1 MMKNILLVD
10 DHAVMREG
18 IKQILEDELH
28 TVTFGEAGSAAEALD
43 LFSQRNWDAVI
54 LDIVLPGRSGFDV
67 LKDIRQQKP
76 DLPILV
82 YSMHA
87 EEQFAVRALRSG
99 ASGYLSKAD
108 VPGQLVKAIRLLLT
122 GRKYLP
128 ESVVDRIASELNVK
142 TDQPRHEKLSNRE
155 YQTMLLIASGKSTVQ
170 IANELSLGV
179 STISTYRARILEK
192 MGMKSNADIIHYVI
206 EYNLAA

>member
-1 MMKNILLVD
+1 MKYILLVD

-18 IKQILEDELH
+18 IKQILEDELLK
-28 TVTFGEAGSAAEALD
+28 VTFGEAGNAAEALD

-54 LDIVLPGRSGFDV
+54 LDIVLPGRSGLDV
-67 LKDIRQQKP
+67 LKEIRQQKP

-99 ASGYLSKAD
+99 AWGYLSKAD
-108 VPGQLVKAIRLLLT
+108 VPGQLVKAINQLLT
-122 GRKYLP
+122 GHKYLS
-128 ESVVDRIASELNVK
+128 ESVAERIASELDVQ
-142 TDQPRHEKLSNRE
+142 TDRPRHEKLSNRE
-155 YQTMLLIASGKSTVQ
+155 YQTMLMIASGKTTAQ
-170 IANELSLGV
+170 IAKDLSLGI

-192 MGMKSNADIIHYVI
+192 MRMKSNADIIHYVI
-206 EYNLAA
+206 EYSLAV

>member
-1 MMKNILLVD
+1 MKNILLVD

-18 IKQILEDELH
+18 IKQILEDELLK
-28 TVTFGEAGSAAEALD
+28 VTFGEAGSAAEALD

-54 LDIVLPGRSGFDV
+54 LDIVLPGRSGLDV
-67 LKDIRQQKP
+67 LKEIRQQKP
-76 DLPILV
+76 ELPILV

-87 EEQFAVRALRSG
+87 EEEFAVRALRSG

-108 VPGQLVKAIRLLLT
+108 VPGQLVKAIQQLLA
-122 GRKYLP
+122 GRKYISEP
-128 ESVVDRIASELNVK
+128 VMEKIASELTVK
-142 TDQPRHEKLSNRE
+142 TDQPLHTKLSNRE
-155 YQTMLLIASGKSTVQ
+155 YQTMLMIASGKTTSQ
-170 IANELSLGV
+170 IANELSLGI

>member
-1 MMKNILLVD
+1 MKNILLVD

-18 IKQILEDELH
+18 IKQILEDELLS
-28 TVTFGEAGSAAEALD
+28 VTFGEAGNAAEALD
-43 LFSQRNWDAVI
+43 LFPQRNWDVVI

-67 LKDIRQQKP
+67 LKEIRQQKP
-76 DLPILV
+76 NLPILV

-108 VPGQLVKAIRLLLT
+108 VPGQLVKAIHQLLA
-122 GRKYLP
+122 GRKYLT
-128 ESVVDRIASELNVK
+128 ETVMDKVASELNVQ
-142 TDQPRHEKLSNRE
+142 TDRPPHEKLSNRE
-155 YQTMLLIASGKSTVQ
+155 YQTMLMIASGNTTTQ
-170 IANELSLGV
+170 IARDLSLGI

-192 MGMKSNADIIHYVI
+192 MQMKSNADIIHYVM
-206 EYNLAA
+206 EYNLAV